1 MKLSVLR
8 SIGLVGL
15 CVLSVI
21 GCSGSDMTV
30 PDEQGEVFVS
40 DHAGLGVTSAE
51 WGTSPAGDPVKMFTL
66 VNGNGYKA
74 EIIEFGGILHSL
86 QMPDKDGEVVDI
98 LLGCDSVESYNN
110 DSPFFGASTGR
121 YANRIAHGK
130 FTLDGTEYTLA
141 KNDGDAHHLHGGDV
155 GYNKVMWK
163 GEAIQGD
170 GEVSV
175 ALTYTSPDGEEG
187 YPGTLQNRVVYS
199 LNNANELKI
208 YFEATT
214 DKATVINLTNHAYYN
229 LAGHD
234 SGATILDHELTI
246 FASNYTPTDEA
257 FITTG
262 AIDPVEGLPVDF
274 RPQQASSSV
283 PEPLKTIGQDI
294 AKIPGDPGGYDH
306 NFVLDHRGERLAIA
320 ARVSDP
326 KSGRTMEIW
335 NDEPGIQFYTGN
347 FLDGSFEGKG
357 GVVYQKNG
365 GFCLESQ
372 VYPDSPNHPNF
383 PSPVLRPGETYKHT
397 IVMKFNRELFSSPQ
411 R

>member
-1 MKLSVLR
+1 MNISVIR

-15 CVLSVI
+15 CALSVI
-21 GCSGSDMTV
+21 GCSASDSTA
-30 PDEQGEVFVS
+30 PDEEGGKAVS
-40 DHAGLGVTSAE
+40 EHSGLGVTSSE
-51 WGTSPAGDPVKMFTL
+51 WGTSPAGDPVKIFTL
-66 VNGNGYKA
+66 VNANGYKA

-86 QMPDKDGEVVDI
+86 QMPDKDGNVVDI

-110 DSPFFGASTGR
+110 DSPFFGAITGR

-163 GEAIQGD
+163 GEATQGD

-187 YPGTLQNRVVYS
+187 YPGTLENKVVYS
-199 LNNANELKI
+199 LNDANELKV

-246 FASNYTPTDEA
+246 FASSYTPTDEA

-262 AIDPVEGLPVDF
+262 KIDPVAGTPVDF
-274 RPQQASSSV
+274 TAS
-283 PEPLKTIGQDI
+283 KAIGTDI
-294 AKIPGDPGGYDH
+294 AEISGDPGGYDH

-320 ARVSDP
+320 ARVRDP

-357 GVVYQKNG
+357 GVVYAKNG

-397 IVMKFNRELFSSPQ
+397 IVMKFNKEHFSPP
-411 R
+411 RR